1 MNVSHEK
8 ANRIALIVVALLFLS
23 HVAYLISQ
31 MFFDAR
37 LNSFQPSVV
46 SLLFTGLLSIVS
58 LVLFFTAKKHFRYSL
73 LALFFFWLSF
83 ATKDI
88 AEFLITEERIAFEI
102 SVTVLR
108 MLMCI
113 SLAIGIFQGEL
124 SRLLIRQKEDTSPS
138 RQ

>member
-1 MNVSHEK
+1 MNVPQHK
-8 ANRIALIVVALLFLS
+8 INRIALIVVGLLFLS
-23 HVAYLISQ
+23 HTTYLILQ
-31 MFFDAR
+31 IFFGAR

-58 LVLFFTAKKHFRYSL
+58 LVLFFTLQKHFRYLL
-73 LALFFFWLSF
+73 LAFFFFWLSF

-88 AEFLITEERIAFEI
+88 VQFLILEERILFEI
-102 SVTVLR
+102 SITVFR

-113 SLAIGIFQGEL
+113 SLAIGISQGEL
-124 SRLLIRQKEDTSPS
+124 SRLLVRQSKEASPS